1 MRVRVRA
8 RFRVRVRVR
17 VCKTED
23 KPVAVEPTRVRG
35 GELHD
40 VGPQNVRKGRTAK
53 RHTRVSGIRLR
64 QHTQRHTRQREGG
77 RKRERVSSRRD
88 ETETEKR

>member
-8 RFRVRVRVR
+8 RFRVRVRIR

-23 KPVAVEPTRVRG
+23 KPVAVEPTRLRG

-64 QHTQRHTRQREGG
+64 QHTQRHTSEVG
-77 RKRERVSSRRD
+77 RERERG
-88 ETETEKR
+88 